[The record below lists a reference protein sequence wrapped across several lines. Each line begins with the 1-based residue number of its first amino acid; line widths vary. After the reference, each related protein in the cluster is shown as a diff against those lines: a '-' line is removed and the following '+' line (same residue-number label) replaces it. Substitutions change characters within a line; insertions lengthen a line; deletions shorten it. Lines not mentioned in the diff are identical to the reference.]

1 MVKTFPS
8 STGGSRFD
16 PWSIPGS
23 ERSAREGIGTSILHT
38 PVFLGFPC
46 GSTGKES
53 ACNAGDLGSIPG
65 SGRFPWRGERLPT
78 PVFRP
83 GEFHGLYSPWAHKEQ
98 DMTERPSLSLEE
110 LRSLGQETKTENR
123 SNIVTNSIKT
133 LKMVHIKK
141 KNLKKTTTVGIKE
154 KEISC

>member
-1 MVKTFPS
+1 MIKTFPS
-8 STGGSRFD
+8 SAGGSGFD

-23 ERSAREGIGTSILHT
+23 GRSAREGIGTSILPT

-53 ACNAGDLGSIPG
+53 AHNVGDLGWIPG
-65 SGRFPWRGERLPT
+65 SGRFPWRRERLPT

-98 DMTERPSLSLEE
+98 DMTE
-110 LRSLGQETKTENR
+110 
-123 SNIVTNSIKT
+123 
-133 LKMVHIKK
+133 
-141 KNLKKTTTVGIKE
+141 
-154 KEISC
+154 

>member
-83 GEFHGLYSPWAHKEQ
+83 GEFHGLYSPWGRKELDMWVRWVRRSTHLIAAQ
-98 DMTERPSLSLEE
+98 DALSKFPCFLKFSSVQF
-110 LRSLGQETKTENR
+110 LSRVRLF
-123 SNIVTNSIKT
+123 VTS
-133 LKMVHIKK
+133 
-141 KNLKKTTTVGIKE
+141 
-154 KEISC
+154 